1 MIDKRVL
8 VILLFFLSASFS
20 FEARA
25 DHFIWGPK
33 KYLMETEAP
42 VTITEKFT
50 IERPASKFWLFIEN
64 GGIVHKP
71 GELNGAIE
79 PVDRVSSIS
88 VKLNGVQIVEPN
100 NLNQH
105 VANVIRRDLAL
116 YANNTIEVEVRG
128 RPGSYITVSISS
140 GEPNPKVSNKHVDLT
155 GTNMRNRIYLVW
167 DYEKKAHEYIIYHA
181 YSIDGP
187 WTIIGGSPSL
197 SAIDGTFEAQTRDL
211 CYKIEAWDANGK
223 VLRVYEPIC
232 VPKWRD

>member
-1 MIDKRVL
+1 VINKRVL

-20 FEARA
+20 FEAQA
-25 DHFIWGPK
+25 DHFIWGPE
-33 KYLMETEAP
+33 KYVIKTGTA
-42 VTITEKFT
+42 VTVTEKFT
-50 IERPASKFWLFIEN
+50 IESSTGKFWLFIEN
-64 GGIVHKP
+64 GGIVKKT
-71 GELNGAIE
+71 GELNGVIE
-79 PVDRVSSIS
+79 PVDRASSVS

-105 VANVIRRDLAL
+105 IANVIRRGLTL

-128 RPGSYITVSISS
+128 KPGSYIIVSISS
-140 GEPNPKVSNKHVDLT
+140 GEPNPKVSNKNVDLT

-167 DYEKKAHEYIIYHA
+167 DYEKKAHEYIIYFA

-187 WTIIGGSPSL
+187 WKMIGGAPSV

-211 CYKIEAWDANGK
+211 CYKVEAWDIKGEPI
-223 VLRVYEPIC
+223 RVYEPIC